1 MVLPAVLCSSAQL
14 HADRTMG
21 KAARV
26 LSVGLG
32 EGWETSGG
40 EALELGLY
48 KQDRLGG
55 MGMESGER
63 DHQWVQAQGREQG
76 GSAKKG
82 REW

>member
-1 MVLPAVLCSSAQL
+1 M
-14 HADRTMG
+14 
-21 KAARV
+21 
-26 LSVGLG
+26 
-32 EGWETSGG
+32 
-40 EALELGLY
+40 ELGLY